1 MDSTAKCLIDHYQ
14 KTYELTYALWKGRNK
29 TFLVLLAAVGIAA
42 LVTFPALGSR
52 SVLFLYIGHSLGLEQ
67 NDVTVLQNGFPF
79 SLLQAIFLFVIFYL
93 TVNLY
98 HRARYVLRNY
108 AYLSALESEIRQQL
122 ALPATTV
129 AFTRESTFYWGNRDF
144 FSGAVKFVYIALLSC
159 LIVSFLVAIVIED
172 WSNNRWLL
180 TAVDVVFAIPILA
193 FLFAYSRASVSMDTK
208 EAITSESEVAAK
220 RASTVRP

>member
-1 MDSTAKCLIDHYQ
+1 MESTAKYLIDHYQ

-52 SVLFLYIGHSLGLEQ
+52 SVLFLYVGHSLGLEQ
-67 NDVTVLQNGFPF
+67 KDLTALQNGFPF

-108 AYLSALESEIRQQL
+108 AYLSALEREIRQEL
-122 ALPATTV
+122 ALPESTV
-129 AFTRESTFYWGNRDF
+129 AFTRESNFYWGSRDG
-144 FSGAVKFVYIALLSC
+144 FSGAVKYVYIILLSF
-159 LIVSFLVAIVIED
+159 LIVTFLVATVIGD
-172 WSNNRWLL
+172 WRSHRMLL
-180 TAVDVVFAIPILA
+180 TGIDVLFGVPTLL
-193 FLFAYSRASVSMDTK
+193 FLFAFARASHSMDNE
-208 EAITSESEVAAK
+208 EAITQKTQAK
-220 RASTVRP
+220 AKSA